1 MMQNK
6 ELLADIRKGDRKKGT
21 SRFEL
26 LYGLHERNLSKLEC
40 KRSNLYNNYIVAR
53 RQNQR
58 QIKSARSPKSSTK
71 SPNRSITQPGYKV
84 FEELYLDSFRKK
96 AKLEEMR
103 G

>member
-1 MMQNK
+1 M
-6 ELLADIRKGDRKKGT
+6 
-21 SRFEL
+21 
-26 LYGLHERNLSKLEC
+26 
-40 KRSNLYNNYIVAR
+40 VR
-53 RQNQR
+53 RQNER

-71 SPNRSITQPGYKV
+71 SPNRTISQPGYKV